1 MAESKGRDVV
11 VVERSVLE
19 RIFSMLEEV
28 ERRQAEVEVMIN
40 EIKTSLGK

>member
-19 RIFSMLEEV
+19 RIFSMLEEI
-28 ERRQAEVEVMIN
+28 ERRQAEIEAMIN
-40 EIKTSLGK
+40 EIKASLGK